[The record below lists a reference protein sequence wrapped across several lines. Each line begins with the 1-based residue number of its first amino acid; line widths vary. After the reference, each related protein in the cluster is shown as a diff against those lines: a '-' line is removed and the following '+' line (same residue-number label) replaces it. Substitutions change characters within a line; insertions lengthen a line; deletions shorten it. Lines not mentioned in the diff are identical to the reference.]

1 MAGLTSRESEAIRKA
16 LDLDT
21 MDRLSH
27 KVSQLEYLIELE
39 VGLSRRRANEATRI
53 LEPKKTKDGKEI
65 RPAGPLF
72 ENLVKGLDE
81 SGLISAVTAV
91 KSVRLNLE
99 AKRAEWLAKEESKL
113 DKAGFLPRKGVDRR
127 SYNDMSM
134 SS

>member
-1 MAGLTSRESEAIRKA
+1 MAGLTNRESEAIRKA

-27 KVSQLEYLIELE
+27 KVSQLENLIELE
-39 VGLSRRRANEATRI
+39 VGLSRYRANEATRI

-91 KSVRLNLE
+91 KSVMIDLE
-99 AKRAEWLAKEESKL
+99 AKRSIWLTKAEAGL
-113 DKAGFLPRKGVDRR
+113 DHAGFLPRKGVDRKV
-127 SYNDMSM
+127 YDGMSM